1 MANIIKYLKR
11 IKPVCHRSSNRMKVF
26 VIVVIILGIVGLFLI
41 RGAMVD
47 LKNANRDLANQA
59 TQLEMEN
66 EELKDKILDAYLADE
81 ELCYIIIYRGDKVG
95 SQKAKTEGCHLS

>member
-1 MANIIKYLKR
+1 MANIIEYLKR
-11 IKPVCHRSSNRMKVF
+11 IKPVCHRSSNRMKIF
-26 VIVVIILGIVGLFLI
+26 VIVVIVLGIVGLFLI

-66 EELKDKILDAYLADE
+66 EELKDKIRIQGTKEAVIQIAREFLDLVTPDTV
-81 ELCYIIIYRGDKVG
+81 IVQPKG
-95 SQKAKTEGCHLS
+95 

>member
-1 MANIIKYLKR
+1 MANIIEYLKR
-11 IKPVCHRSSNRMKVF
+11 IKPVCRRSSNRMKIF

-66 EELKDKILDAYLADE
+66 EELKDKIRIQGTKEAVIQIAREFLDLVTPDTV
-81 ELCYIIIYRGDKVG
+81 IV
-95 SQKAKTEGCHLS
+95 QPEG

>member
-1 MANIIKYLKR
+1 MANIIEYLKR
-11 IKPVCHRSSNRMKVF
+11 IKPVCRRSSNRMKIF
-26 VIVVIILGIVGLFLI
+26 VIVVIVLGIVGLFVI

-66 EELKDKILDAYLADE
+66 EELKDKIRIQGTKEAVIQIAHEFLDLVTPDTV
-81 ELCYIIIYRGDKVG
+81 IV
-95 SQKAKTEGCHLS
+95 QPEG

>member
-1 MANIIKYLKR
+1 MANIIEYLKR
-11 IKPVCHRSSNRMKVF
+11 IKPVCHRSSNRMKIF
-26 VIVVIILGIVGLFLI
+26 VIVVIVLGIVGLFLI

-66 EELKDKILDAYLADE
+66 EELKDKIRIQGTKEAVIQIAREFL
-81 ELCYIIIYRGDKVG
+81 ELVTPDTVIV
-95 SQKAKTEGCHLS
+95 QPEG